1 MLLGRHAQSSS
12 MKWLVAFVVFFLALP
27 CRAQLGAKAQ
37 VPVADPALSEAL
49 AKELTDQQL
58 IDCLKGPE
66 NCVLE
71 SRYHNIYVIKRVLAD
86 RKHPELIISAY
97 KNADD
102 VDRYLFVQ
110 TLWQI
115 DDPVVETF
123 MRSIAFKRERDGIDD
138 GSSVFALDYLAHNC
152 DLGALARL
160 NRDVFKKYAVLG
172 CSYID
177 DTVELAWADAVEDF
191 GRCNYVP
198 AAQNLVRALDSARCL
213 RPDKAEQSL
222 QQIFPGYC
230 SNHRSIE
237 EKQECYES
245 LLHAHP
251 KTKDN

>member
-1 MLLGRHAQSSS
+1 MLLRRYAQSSS
-12 MKWLVAFVVFFLALP
+12 LKWLVAFFVLFLALA
-27 CRAQLGAKAQ
+27 CRAQLGAKAP
-37 VPVADPALSEAL
+37 VPVTDRAFSEAL
-49 AKELTDQQL
+49 AKELTDEQL

-66 NCVLE
+66 TCALE
-71 SRYHNIYVIKRVLAD
+71 SRYYNLDGIKRVLAD
-86 RKHPELIISAY
+86 RKDPELIITAY
-97 KNADD
+97 KNAGD
-102 VDRYLFVQ
+102 VDRYRLVQ
-110 TLWQI
+110 ALWQI
-115 DDPVVETF
+115 HDPAVETF
-123 MRSIAFKRERDGIDD
+123 MRSIAFKRERDAVDD
-138 GSSVFALDYLAHNC
+138 GSSVFALDYLARHC
-152 DLGALARL
+152 DLRALARL

-177 DTVELAWADAVEDF
+177 DTVELAWTDAVEYF

-230 SNHRSIE
+230 SNHRSTE

-245 LLHAHP
+245 LLRAHP